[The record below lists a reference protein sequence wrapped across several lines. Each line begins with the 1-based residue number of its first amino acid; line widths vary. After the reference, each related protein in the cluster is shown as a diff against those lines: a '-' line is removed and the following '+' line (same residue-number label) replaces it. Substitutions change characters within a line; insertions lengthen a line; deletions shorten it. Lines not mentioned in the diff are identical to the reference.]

1 MRFVRVGSCDLVD
14 RAYSSG
20 QRSDPRNHI
29 YEEVVGVKRKVK
41 THFTA
46 DAQAPSCRSK
56 CSLFDMRLFSLVYRS
71 SRSSTDQ
78 G

>member
-1 MRFVRVGSCDLVD
+1 MAQKATWNSWHCLECDDMRFVRVGSCDLVD

-46 DAQAPSCRSK
+46 DARRPFLS
-56 CSLFDMRLFSLVYRS
+56 
-71 SRSSTDQ
+71 
-78 G
+78 